1 MAYTVPNPLPLAN
14 RLRTIAREE
23 GTRAAL
29 GRVANYGRIR
39 LAQTTVGKAV
49 GFGTAARSIYALG
62 PTWQHL
68 ARSGVFFGSQGSAQQ
83 RHLAVI
89 AEASLP
95 QCTRYR
101 VEQMSG
107 LARACGMGFAA
118 ADHRDEAES
127 LTALQMASHVM
138 LYRLE
143 PGART
148 WMYLYEA
155 RRLGLPVL
163 YDLDDPLFSVP
174 AITGSQ
180 VSLPEI
186 LTRHFADAAP
196 GILAVMGAC
205 DAISVSTPALVEA
218 VRAFLPRPVFLRRN
232 YADAD
237 MLAGLPGAA
246 PVAGGPGLTLA
257 LASGSDGRL
266 GDLEVARPAL
276 ERFLAADSGRRLM
289 LIGHGLDHHAGLDPS
304 LVRQIIP
311 VPFQDYPLYLAQLAE
326 ADAVLVPLADDP
338 FNLCKSAVR
347 AFDAA
352 AAGRP
357 VIASPFGDLPAAV
370 RHGKTGWLAETEA
383 EWDAAFDALAAR
395 ADRGRELGRAAHAEL
410 HREWSDPAS
419 ARITDAGLREWLVS

>member
-1 MAYTVPNPLPLAN
+1 MAYGVPNPLPLAS
-14 RLRTIAREE
+14 RLRSIAREE

-39 LAQTTVGKAV
+39 LAQSTVGKAV
-49 GFGTAARSIYALG
+49 GFGAAARSIYALG

-68 ARSGVFFGSQGSAQQ
+68 AKNGVFFGARPVEQ

-101 VEQMSG
+101 VEQMAG
-107 LARACGMGFAA
+107 LARSCGMGFAA
-118 ADHRDEAES
+118 ADQRDEAEA

-138 LYRLE
+138 FYRLE

-174 AITGSQ
+174 AITGSR

-196 GILAVMGAC
+196 GILAVMSAC

-218 VRAFLPRPVFLRRN
+218 VRSFLPRPVFLRRN
-232 YADAD
+232 YADQG
-237 MLAGLPGAA
+237 MLEPVTGPA
-246 PVAGGPGLTLA
+246 PVPGGPGLTLV
-257 LASGSDGRL
+257 LASGSDGRS
-266 GDLEVARPAL
+266 GDLAVARPAI
-276 ERFLAADSGRRLM
+276 ERFLAEDRGRRLI
-289 LIGHGLDHHAGLDPS
+289 LIGHGLDHHAGLAPA
-304 LVRQIIP
+304 VVPQVTQ
-311 VPFQDYPLYLAQLAE
+311 VPFLDYPAYLAQLAE

-347 AFDAA
+347 VFDAA
-352 AAGRP
+352 SAGRP
-357 VIASPFGDLPAAV
+357 VIASPCGDLPAAV
-370 RHGKTGWLAETEA
+370 RHGETGWLAEDLSGWEA
-383 EWDAAFDALAAR
+383 ALADLAGR
-395 ADRGRELGRAAHAEL
+395 ADRGRRLGHAA
-410 HREWSDPAS
+410 REALRQDWGDPAA
-419 ARITDAGLREWLVS
+419 ARVTDAGLTEWLAA

>member
-1 MAYTVPNPLPLAN
+1 MAT
-14 RLRTIAREE
+14 RLRAIAREE

-49 GFGTAARSIYALG
+49 GFGAAARSVYALG

-68 ARSGVFFGSQGSAQQ
+68 AKNGVFFGGERAAAR

-101 VEQMSG
+101 VDQMSG
-107 LARACGMGFAA
+107 LARACGMGFSA

-205 DAISVSTPALVEA
+205 DAISVSTPALIEA
-218 VRAFLPRPVFLRRN
+218 VSAFLPRPVYLRRN
-232 YADAD
+232 YADSD
-237 MLAGLPGAA
+237 MLADIGAAA

-266 GDLEVARPAL
+266 GDLAVARPAI
-276 ERFLAADSGRRLM
+276 ERFLAADPARRLI

-304 LVRQIIP
+304 LLRQILP
-311 VPFQDYPLYLAQLAE
+311 VPFQDYPAYLAQLAE
-326 ADAVLVPLADDP
+326 ADAVLVPLANDP

-347 AFDAA
+347 VFDAA
-352 AAGRP
+352 SAGRP
-357 VIASPFGDLPAAV
+357 VIASPVGDLPAAV
-370 RHGKTGWLAETEA
+370 RHGRTGWLAQGEA
-383 EWDAAFDALAAR
+383 DWDAALQALAAR
-395 ADRGRELGRAAHAEL
+395 EDRGRELGRAAKAEL
-410 HREWSDPAS
+410 HREWSDPAA
-419 ARITDAGLREWLVS
+419 ARVTDAGLREWLAS